1 MRRGDK
7 MDDEQKLDRYNY
19 SVYVIQ
25 ELLRLDIENM
35 VDDDSKFAGYLQGR
49 AYTYLEVLRTLTDD
63 EKWMVNLEGARELL
77 REKQMKLIVNVEGL
91 RVVVIAENE
100 IELNFDNSDA
110 MNSYLVTLIWTEVE
124 FE

>member
-1 MRRGDK
+1 
-7 MDDEQKLDRYNY
+7 
-19 SVYVIQ
+19 
-25 ELLRLDIENM
+25 
-35 VDDDSKFAGYLQGR
+35 
-49 AYTYLEVLRTLTDD
+49 
-63 EKWMVNLEGARELL
+63 
-77 REKQMKLIVNVEGL
+77 MKLIVNVEGL